1 MSTSSIRISLGVIL
15 GVILLSSA
23 YFVGYARCRRVESH
37 AHDVLS
43 LKENLGLYRLLEHG
57 DTNGLSEKLR
67 FFVSLDIDYYDK
79 HCSGEWATVL
89 KAQDLRDARAIASGG
104 HTLVDENNQ
113 TNK

>member
-1 MSTSSIRISLGVIL
+1 MSASQIRISLGVVL

-23 YFVGYARCRRVESH
+23 YFVGYARCRRAESH

-43 LKENLGLYRLLEHG
+43 LKENLGLYRLLERG

-67 FFVSLDIDYYDK
+67 FFVSMDIDYYDK

-89 KAQDLRDARAIASGG
+89 KAQDLRDARAIAIGG